1 MQVWLEN
8 ATKCLKRGMW
18 RADREGLRYE
28 VQNRVGKLVCL
39 AGEPLSWQKMVR
51 SLQDKWSARTLK
63 GSVPEVENTH
73 GCGGFSLKS
82 EGFKPLKA
90 SYAKRMKIHD
100 NIHKIMVR

>member
-1 MQVWLEN
+1 M
-8 ATKCLKRGMW
+8 
-18 RADREGLRYE
+18 
-28 VQNRVGKLVCL
+28 
-39 AGEPLSWQKMVR
+39 
-51 SLQDKWSARTLK
+51 
-63 GSVPEVENTH
+63 PEVENTH